1 MVSYY
6 HCECTRSHRSFSYSV
21 LEKVE
26 QLEKEAAVANDEKE
40 KLESE
45 VAHLES
51 SIANYKS
58 EYATLIRD
66 VEALKRE
73 MEIVTTKVF
82 RAESLMKSLSQESSR
97 WSKSSEGFQA
107 ILRNLV
113 GDGLQMAAFLTYSGY
128 FTFNTRRLL
137 LNQWRN
143 TLDLLGIEF
152 RDDLSMVESLS
163 KTSDRLIWQSQ
174 GLPSDSLSLENGVIL
189 DRCVRFP
196 LIIDPSGNAIDVRIV
211 PAKFRYR
218 SIRNPT
224 SLFFCLFDSL
234 S

>member
-1 MVSYY
+1 
-6 HCECTRSHRSFSYSV
+6 
-21 LEKVE
+21 
-26 QLEKEAAVANDEKE
+26 LEKEAAVANEQKE

-45 VAHLES
+45 VCALES
-51 SIANYKS
+51 SIANYKA

-73 MEIVTTKVF
+73 MEIVITKVS

-113 GDGLQMAAFLTYSGY
+113 GDGLQMAAFLTYSGF
-128 FTFNTRRLL
+128 FTFTTRRLL
-137 LNQWRN
+137 LQQWRN

-152 RDDLSMVESLS
+152 REDLSMLESLS
-163 KTSDRLIWQSQ
+163 KASDRLIWQSQ

-189 DRCVRFP
+189 DCCVRFP
-196 LIIDPSGNAIDVRIV
+196 LIIDPSGHAIDVRIV
-211 PAKFRYR
+211 FAIQFVFLFP
-218 SIRNPT
+218 RNIHT
-224 SLFFCLFDSL
+224 AINFLSLITRTVCHEQVSRRKDSKDFFP
-234 S
+234 